1 MEVDC
6 IKRAE
11 KDRQRDDTHDLSHSH
26 DTLEVLRVLFHG
38 RGGVVRSEVKA
49 RPDTPVA
56 RRNATHYRSKNEY
69 FDLDN

>member
-6 IKRAE
+6 IKHAE
-11 KDRQRDDTHDLSHSH
+11 RDRQRDDTHDLSRPL

-49 RPDTPVA
+49 RPDTSIA
-56 RRNATHYRSKNEY
+56 RRHAAHDRSKNEY
-69 FDLDN
+69 FDLDS